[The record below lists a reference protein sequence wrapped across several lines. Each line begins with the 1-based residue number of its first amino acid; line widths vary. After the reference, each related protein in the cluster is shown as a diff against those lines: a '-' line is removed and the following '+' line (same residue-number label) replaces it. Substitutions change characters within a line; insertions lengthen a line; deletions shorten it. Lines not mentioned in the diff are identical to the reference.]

1 LNLRRWQLDPA
12 VSWSI
17 LAVYVGLIFYFS
29 SRPNPDLVSELR
41 FSDKLMHAGEYGVLG
56 FLSQRAARLSWPGRG
71 RGAIMRRLALVF
83 LCGAGLAALDELLQ
97 SRVPTRTACVT
108 DLLADAVGLGI
119 GLALNLR
126 GVRSEGVGKDAAVG
140 AGEGVGR
147 ETTTRGPVVP

>member
-1 LNLRRWQLDPA
+1 MRGRRWQLEPG

-29 SRPNPDLVSELR
+29 SRPSPDLLSDFR
-41 FSDKLMHAGEYGVLG
+41 YSDKFMHVCEYGVLG

-71 RGAIMRRLALVF
+71 RGAILRRLALVF

-108 DLLADAVGLGI
+108 DVFADGMGLGV
-119 GLALNLR
+119 GLALN
-126 GVRSEGVGKDAAVG
+126 AVG
-140 AGEGVGR
+140 RLGRRSRARGEGG
-147 ETTTRGPVVP
+147 